1 MVEQISAWL
10 PKFYGLQLRDAIL
23 GERYAHINFGDD
35 EVHAVLTTVATC
47 AIVVNLL
54 SYERT
59 DDKALHGKS

>member
-35 EVHAVLTTVATC
+35 EVQVVLTTVATFL
-47 AIVVNLL
+47 VSFLP
-54 SYERT
+54 T
-59 DDKALHGKS
+59 F